1 MWRGLL
7 HGSTCGDALAGLLS
21 AAQTERRR
29 GRQPVGQNRER
40 LPAGMTDPTTH
51 PDAFVPVIV
60 SWAES
65 LSMADDRVVQAH
77 RASPWEEIQRDHPGS
92 MLSFASGSAIKR
104 ITAGVKARRDR
115 PCQVSICWTGLHP
128 PVKSVSNENKNTAFR
143 SGTRAFLFDIGRF
156 ISTYRELA
164 RIQYQI
170 LNGARLSANLV

>member
-1 MWRGLL
+1 
-7 HGSTCGDALAGLLS
+7 
-21 AAQTERRR
+21 
-29 GRQPVGQNRER
+29 
-40 LPAGMTDPTTH
+40 MTDPTTH